1 METQGLLEAVQL
13 AVEAERS
20 ARQFYLNAAE
30 KAQNPQGK
38 ALLLELADF
47 EAYHEKKLHELMAS
61 LNAGKYLAYEG
72 KDLRDP
78 KPESGAS
85 DATEANFQEMA
96 DILALAM
103 DTEKKAQERYQNLAA
118 ATTDPQGKAMFQRLA
133 LEEAM
138 HHRILSDE
146 FYSLS
151 NDGLWV
157 WAE

>member
-13 AVEAERS
+13 AMEAERS
-20 ARQFYLNAAE
+20 ARQFYLKAAE

-47 EAYHEKKLHELMAS
+47 EAYHEEKLHALMTS
-61 LNAGKYLAYEG
+61 LNAGKYLVYED
-72 KDLRDP
+72 KEMRDP
-78 KPESGAS
+78 RPEGGAW
-85 DATEANFQEMA
+85 DTREVNFQEMA

-103 DTEKKAQERYQNLAA
+103 DVEKKVQERYEGLAA
-118 ATTDPQGKAMFQRLA
+118 ATTDPMGKAMFERLA
-133 LEEAM
+133 LEEAT

-151 NDGLWV
+151 NEGLWV
-157 WAE
+157 WSE